1 MQSQSQWLDMYKRM
15 MYIRSDYK
23 LAKKWQTSASRIS
36 QIRRNRLR
44 LTMAECLKI
53 ANALEIDPL
62 EILAGLEYHRCKEQE
77 KDLIKETYYDALVK
91 TIGARMAAQSKGKGY
106 FKKR

>member
-53 ANALEIDPL
+53 AHALERDPL

-106 FKKR
+106 FKKL